1 MKWLRTIVLFDQGM
15 LTESED
21 WRAVH
26 ESLVRSVISIDF
38 PEGAKSLTLR
48 KKTRVGKSQWRRN
61 GVKYLRT
68 RFLSHMVGSEGWAQE
83 KQVAIEHL
91 NLQPTLKTYPDL
103 KDYQEPITSGF
114 GHFDFM
120 TETDSGLK
128 VAIEWETGNISSSH
142 RSMNKL
148 YVALSAKCIDVG
160 VLILPSRDLYQHL
173 TDRIGNIGELS
184 PYLTMWRK
192 IGPLVERGLL
202 AVAVVEQDSLTDTES
217 FPYLPTGSDGQAAQ
231 GRQKLLIEEPGSED
245 GD

>member
-1 MKWLRTIVLFDQGM
+1 VKWLRTIVLFDQGT
-15 LTESED
+15 LAQTDD

-26 ESLVRSVISIDF
+26 ESLVRAVVSIDF

-48 KKTRVGKSQWRRN
+48 KKTRIGKSQWRRN

-68 RFLSHMVGSEGWAQE
+68 RFLNHMVDYEGWTQE

-91 NLQPTLKTYPDL
+91 KLQPTLKTYPDL
-103 KDYQEPITSGF
+103 NDYQEPITSGF

-120 TETDSGLK
+120 TETDAGLK
-128 VAIEWETGNISSSH
+128 IAIEWETGNISSSH

-148 YVALSAKCIDVG
+148 YIALSAGCIDAG
-160 VLILPSRDLYQHL
+160 ILILPSRDLYQHL

-184 PYLTMWRK
+184 PYLTMWKK
-192 IGPLVERGLL
+192 IGSLVERGLL
-202 AVAVVEQDSLTDTES
+202 AIAVVEQDALTDDKS

-231 GRQKLLIEEPGSED
+231 GRQKQLIEESIA
-245 GD
+245 GDDE

>member
-1 MKWLRTIVLFDQGM
+1 M
-15 LTESED
+15 LAETDD

-26 ESLVRSVISIDF
+26 ESLVRAIVSIDF

-48 KKTRVGKSQWRRN
+48 RKTRMGKSQWQRN

-68 RFLSHMVGSEGWAQE
+68 RFLSHMVDCEGWTQE

-91 NLQPTLKTYPDL
+91 KLQPTLKTYPDL
-103 KDYQEPITSGF
+103 NDYREPITSGF

-148 YVALSAKCIDVG
+148 FIALSAGCIDAG
-160 VLILPSRDLYQHL
+160 ILILPSRDLYQHL

-184 PYLTMWRK
+184 PYLTMWKK
-192 IGPLVERGLL
+192 IGPLVKHGLL
-202 AVAVVEQDSLTDTES
+202 AVAVVEQDALTDNNS
-217 FPYLPTGSDGQAAQ
+217 FPYLPTGSDGRAAQ
-231 GRQKLLIEEPGSED
+231 GQQKLLIEAPSEED
-245 GD
+245 SE

>member
-1 MKWLRTIVLFDQGM
+1 M
-15 LTESED
+15 LAETDD

-26 ESLVRSVISIDF
+26 ESLVRAVVSIDF

-48 KKTRVGKSQWRRN
+48 KKTRLGKSQWRRN

-68 RFLSHMVGSEGWAQE
+68 RFLSHMVGSEGWTQE

-91 NLQPTLKTYPDL
+91 KLQPTLKTYPDL
-103 KDYQEPITSGF
+103 TDYQEPITSGF

-120 TETDSGLK
+120 TETDSGRK

-148 YVALSAKCIDVG
+148 YIALSAGCIDAG
-160 VLILPSRDLYQHL
+160 ILILPSRDLYQHL

-184 PYLTMWRK
+184 PYLTMWKK
-192 IGPLVERGLL
+192 IGALVKYGLL
-202 AVAVVEQDSLTDTES
+202 AVAVVEQDALTDNNN

-231 GRQKLLIEEPGSED
+231 GQNKLLSEAPNGED
-245 GD
+245 GE